1 MFQNAEKML
10 KFFRHFP
17 VSTWAIPF
25 HVKLWPEDDGV
36 TTLAYTSE
44 QLSITLCNIK
54 GNEVDVTLLE
64 NQ

>member
-1 MFQNAEKML
+1 MFPNAEKML

-25 HVKLWPEDDGV
+25 HVKLWHEA
-36 TTLAYTSE
+36 TLAYTSE
-44 QLSITLCNIK
+44 QLSMTLCNIK